1 MVTAPDSICTIG
13 KSDLA
18 LWSSDAIARALVN
31 HEFEGLRALED
42 ERGND
47 DCHAPSAIQ
56 RHETAPVPLWLD

>member
-1 MVTAPDSICTIG
+1 MPS
-13 KSDLA
+13 LA
-18 LWSSDAIARALVN
+18 RSSN

-56 RHETAPVPLWLD
+56 RHETARVPLWLDSPGFE